1 MYDARWYQKDNDEGF
16 STHFESDVVGEEIM
30 TLNDDEFPKF
40 SKFTLA
46 LLEDSGWYLPDYN
59 MQDDL
64 KYGYG

>member
-1 MYDARWYQKDNDEGF
+1 
-16 STHFESDVVGEEIM
+16 M
-30 TLNDDEFPKF
+30 TLITDEFPKF